1 MQTYH
6 SIKSLQQEIG
16 KQTQSGKTIGLVP
29 TMGNLHDGH
38 LQLIT
43 EARKHCDFVV
53 SSVFVNPMQF
63 GRGEDLDAYPRTL
76 QQDES
81 KLAAAHCDALFAP
94 GSREMY
100 PEGLDTQTVVSIPA
114 LSARHCGASRPGHF
128 DGVAT
133 VVSKLFNI
141 VRPDKAVFGL
151 KDYQQFRVIQ
161 KMVADLC
168 FAIEIIGVETWRECS
183 GLAMSSRN
191 GYLTTEQRQTAAVIY
206 QSLLQAKEDI
216 LVGNKD
222 FAQLASSAKLKLTTA
237 GLRTDYFTV
246 CNAETLEPADSN
258 DKELVI
264 LVAAYVGN
272 TRLIDNVRCSVQE
285 HFHVQ

>member
-1 MQTYH
+1 MHTYH
-6 SIKSLQQEIG
+6 SIKSLQQEIR

-43 EARKHCDFVV
+43 EAREHCDFVV

-63 GRGEDLDAYPRTL
+63 GRGEDMDAYPRTL

-81 KLAAAHCDALFAP
+81 KLAAANCDALFAP
-94 GSREMY
+94 DYNEMY
-100 PEGLDTQTVVSIPA
+100 PDGLDTQTVVSVPA

-128 DGVAT
+128 AGVAT

-141 VRPDKAVFGL
+141 VRPDKAVFGM

-168 FAIEIIGVETWRECS
+168 FPIEIIGVETWRESS

-191 GYLTTEQRQTAAVIY
+191 GYLTAEQHQTATVIY

-216 LVGNKD
+216 IAGAKD
-222 FAQLASSAKLKLTTA
+222 FARLEDSAKHKLTAA
-237 GLRTDYFTV
+237 GLRTDYFTI
-246 CNAETLEPADSN
+246 CDAETLEPASTGDN
-258 DKELVI
+258 ELVI
-264 LVAAYVGN
+264 LVAAYLGS
-272 TRLIDNVRCSVQE
+272 TRLIDNVRCSLTAKK
-285 HFHVQ
+285 